1 MKLKRF
7 VAKDMRQALAKIKE
21 ELGAEAVIMSNKR
34 IEGGVEIIAGVEETI
49 TPHSTPIEPST
60 TNTITSKAAKD
71 NGPGLGVRVREITKD
86 TEQGRMVYD
95 PTHPDAIQSGPN
107 KGYVEYPNV
116 NIVNEMVDMISA
128 NRAYEANSSVIQ
140 GSKEMFASALDIGS
154 R

>member
-1 MKLKRF
+1 MGLF
-7 VAKDMRQALAKIKE
+7 TSINVASSGMSVQRRRTD
-21 ELGAEAVIMSNKR
+21 VIANNIANATSTR
-34 IEGGVEIIAGVEETI
+34 TQEGGAYKRQSVIVEPIASKNPQWR
-49 TPHSTPIEPST
+49 TPFLDE
-60 TNTITSKAAKD
+60 AKD

-86 TEQGRMVYD
+86 TEQGRLVYD

-128 NRAYEANSSVIQ
+128 NRAYEANSIVIQ